1 MLAKRRRDKERRA
14 STTVGKQ
21 QDYSQ
26 FRINEIPTGS
36 RETRILKGRCPL
48 YFGLQKHSPLIGS
61 IQERYSVVST
71 FPRGKS
77 LFANCDYSKRFPT
90 TQETI
95 SVDHPSLQHYPRPSP
110 HPSPNIKQPYY
121 DSLAKAD
128 AQGESTAFIEFMLE
142 MVQKALQK
150 MLNDEQINP
159 RLSALLALIARNP
172 RITYAKA
179 AEALEVSYATARRD
193 FSQLRNNGL
202 IAREGSDK
210 IGTWRIVDTTN
221 S

>member
-1 MLAKRRRDKERRA
+1 M
-14 STTVGKQ
+14 
-21 QDYSQ
+21 
-26 FRINEIPTGS
+26 
-36 RETRILKGRCPL
+36 
-48 YFGLQKHSPLIGS
+48 
-61 IQERYSVVST
+61 
-71 FPRGKS
+71 
-77 LFANCDYSKRFPT
+77 
-90 TQETI
+90 QETI
-95 SVDHPSLQHYPRPSP
+95 SVDHPSFRHRPKPGP
-110 HPSPNIKQPYY
+110 HPSPNIQQPYY

-128 AQGESTAFIEFMLE
+128 AQGESTAFIDFMLE
-142 MVQKALQK
+142 MVQEALQK
-150 MLNDEQINP
+150 MLNDEQVNP
-159 RLSALLALIARNP
+159 RLDALLALIARNP